1 MHKFMTHEPLASG
14 LFNKSFNS
22 GKGQWAAWAGE
33 LLSSHHLLQL
43 LTQRMGND
51 YSQMAPKMRKVY
63 SMKDVVTRFESQKK
77 HTTREYHDGF
87 LHPINPSNFY
97 FTEYSQAFLSD

>member
-63 SMKDVVTRFESQKK
+63 SMKDVVTRFECQNS
-77 HTTREYHDGF
+77 TPPENIMMGF
-87 LHPINPSNFY
+87 CIPSTHRI
-97 FTEYSQAFLSD
+97 FTLQNIPRHF